1 MLETIVNI
9 YLIIQKDFVTGFKA
23 LSYKQSGTDEEK
35 IIFLKKSAKED
46 FESAILFEAPVDKKG
61 QYMPYSRF
69 AKLEKQGMHYRLFE
83 EIFTEFNVPDK
94 PLICV
99 TPIVDGEFYGE
110 EF

>member
-23 LSYKQSGTDEEK
+23 ISYKQSGTDEEK

-46 FESAILFEAPVDKKG
+46 FESAISFEAPVDKKG

-69 AKLEKQGMHYRLFE
+69 AKLDKQGMHYRLFE
-83 EIFTEFNVPDK
+83 EIFSEFVFPDK
-94 PLICV
+94 QLIFV
-99 TPIVDGEFYGE
+99 KPIV
-110 EF
+110 